1 MSKYC
6 YTCRRYCAEPA
17 LFCIQC
23 GGSFDLKYC
32 PSLHPNSVSAVYCRS
47 CGSSDLSVPHRRPK
61 RGLAGMM
68 ILLVVSV
75 SVVGSALTLALK
87 PLLQD
92 NGIAPS
98 EM

>member
-1 MSKYC
+1 M
-6 YTCRRYCAEPA
+6 
-17 LFCIQC
+17 
-23 GGSFDLKYC
+23 
-32 PSLHPNSVSAVYCRS
+32 V
-47 CGSSDLSVPHRRPK
+47 
-61 RGLAGMM
+61 

-98 EM
+98 EMVGGTAFICLGVVVWTVFKGRG